1 MIPGLGRSPGGG
13 NSNPLKYSCPGNHID
28 KGAGRLQSVM
38 CHAKSLQLCLAHCS
52 PMDCN
57 PSAPLS
63 MEFSRQEY
71 WNGLPFPPPDDLPKP
86 RIEPMSLDSPALA
99 DRFFTTE
106 PPGKISFKYSP
117 ENVSKVK
124 LMTQLSK

>member
-1 MIPGLGRSPGGG
+1 MKLFSRDQLFTIPWTVA
-13 NSNPLKYSCPGNHID
+13 YHT
-28 KGAGRLQSVM
+28 
-38 CHAKSLQLCLAHCS
+38 
-52 PMDCN
+52 
-57 PSAPLS
+57 PLS
-63 MEFSRQEY
+63 MGFSRQKY
-71 WNGLPFPPPDDLPKP
+71 WNGLPFPPPEDLPKP

-124 LMTQLSK
+124 LTTQLSK

>member
-1 MIPGLGRSPGGG
+1 MCAVFSIAQ
-13 NSNPLKYSCPGNHID
+13 SC
-28 KGAGRLQSVM
+28 L
-38 CHAKSLQLCLAHCS
+38 SLCE
-52 PMDCN
+52 PMDYS
-57 PSAPLS
+57 PPAPLS
-63 MEFSRQEY
+63 KGFSRQEY

-86 RIEPMSLDSPALA
+86 RIEPMSLDSSALA

-124 LMTQLSK
+124 PTTQLSK